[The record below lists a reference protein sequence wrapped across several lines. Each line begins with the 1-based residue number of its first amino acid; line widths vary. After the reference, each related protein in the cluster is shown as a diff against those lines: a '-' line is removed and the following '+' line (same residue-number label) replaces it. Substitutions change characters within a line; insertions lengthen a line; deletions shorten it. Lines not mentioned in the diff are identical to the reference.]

1 MFNQD
6 TMKELSKLYLK
17 THSINTKLKVLDFE
31 QELFFKDEKEYL
43 LSRNELELEM
53 LDVIKQIGAVSN
65 NLWYICNI
73 WNIVCKN
80 TVKEIKMSRTKKG
93 IKPLNC
99 DYDYWSKRIGNKGG
113 GSWIGRS
120 TKKETLSRERMQES
134 VLFRKETDRYC
145 TDNQEDYVY
154 DLTNEPFYRSLFP
167 KATKIG
173 YYESI
178 TGDLVLEVDGKYF
191 GYLEQWEEIMSFQY
205 FTGCSFIDHKD
216 AMEQYAE
223 YLEANERGA
232 WLP

>member
-1 MFNQD
+1 
-6 TMKELSKLYLK
+6 
-17 THSINTKLKVLDFE
+17 
-31 QELFFKDEKEYL
+31 
-43 LSRNELELEM
+43 
-53 LDVIKQIGAVSN
+53 
-65 NLWYICNI
+65 
-73 WNIVCKN
+73 
-80 TVKEIKMSRTKKG
+80 MSRTKRG
-93 IKPLNC
+93 SKPLNC

-113 GSWIGRS
+113 GRGIGRS

-134 VLFRKETDRYC
+134 VLVRKETDRYW